1 MATDF
6 NYENRT
12 INAGGPIKPSGKDMP
27 GDPRTRVNTFADI
40 ASIPVPY
47 VGMPVTVLQDETNS
61 GKMTNYIVKS
71 LKANSLG
78 SANSLVDE
86 VVRYVDY
93 LGASSGGSVSQED
106 INTAVNNYLTEHPV
120 SSGAT
125 AEQAAQIQ
133 ANKTAIGDTNSGLIK
148 EVNDIKNTELQNL
161 KTIVGD
167 STSGLVKDVYD
178 LKTYGVSQ
186 DNINSAVNTFL
197 TENPISGITSRALKD
212 GEIISIDGSTEP
224 SVISVTGIELN
235 SAILSMNEGE
245 TKQLSYTIKPA
256 NATNKTVTWGS
267 SNNSVA
273 TVDNGLITCL
283 KAGTT
288 DISVTTEDGGYVSSC
303 ALTVN
308 EVSAQ
313 VPLQS
318 ISINPSAVEL
328 IPNGTTQLEVVYN
341 PTNATNR
348 SINWSISPEGIA
360 TVSVDGLVKAVMEGE
375 CVVTATSVDG
385 NKIATCNITIV
396 AKESLTT
403 VTRGLIHSY
412 DFTDSSRISGTNVSD
427 ITGTKTITL
436 ENFSNLSTSLTSE
449 GIKATGGTVNMGSIF
464 DTSSNE
470 LTLSVTMLSE
480 STNKY
485 NICSFNEENN
495 LVLYNSGN
503 GNTDFL
509 GVCSGNLGSL
519 YNNRR
524 NNLTITINF
533 SSRSLSS
540 YLNGALVADN
550 IAITEGLTIPALT
563 RFFMHQQNYPMY
575 TLKNVLV
582 YNVCLT
588 ASEVSTLS
596 NEVNPDIFIIN
607 DMSSIN
613 LSNKE
618 QLTEYY
624 DFTTLSKDSSGQIIS
639 PYSTNILNDKDTNSI
654 IDTNGLLTAN
664 ATFKYCNYF
673 SDIYTEFF
681 VLSTSGNPITGRNE
695 IINTQGHNLRI
706 SSNGALDFNSG
717 VGDVGTLTSSNSV
730 LAMKYDSVNKLYN
743 IYFNGVKI
751 ISDKYYST
759 LFGVTLV
766 RNIQFKSNV
775 VLYKKLAIYDGEL
788 TDEQIIEIS
797 NKLLRGDI

>member
-6 NYENRT
+6 SYNEKT
-12 INAGGPIKPSGKDMP
+12 INSSGPIKPSGINQP
-27 GDPRTRVNTFADI
+27 LDPRTEVKLYADI
-40 ASIPVPY
+40 KLIPNPY
-47 VGMPVTVLQDETNS
+47 VGMIITVLEDETNS
-61 GKMTNYIVKS
+61 NKMTDYKVLS
-71 LKANSLG
+71 LKSDDLGVANSV
-78 SANSLVDE
+78 VDR
-86 VVRYVDY
+86 VQRYVEY
-93 LGASSGGSVSQED
+93 LGVSTGGSSSSGTGLTSEQEEQLNKIPEMEASINSINESLNTKANTSDIPTNTSELYNDSGFLTSIPSEYVTETEMNEAIANISSGGSVSQEE
-106 INTAVNNYLTEHPV
+106 INTAVN
-120 SSGAT
+120 
-125 AEQAAQIQ
+125 
-133 ANKTAIGDTNSGLIK
+133 
-148 EVNDIKNTELQNL
+148 
-161 KTIVGD
+161 
-167 STSGLVKDVYD
+167 
-178 LKTYGVSQ
+178 
-186 DNINSAVNTFL
+186 TFL
-197 TENPISGITSRALKD
+197 IENPISGIISRALKD

-245 TKQLSYTIKPA
+245 TKQLSYTIKPS
-256 NATNKTVTWGS
+256 NATNKTVTWRS

-283 KAGTT
+283 KAGAT
-288 DISVTTEDGGYVSSC
+288 DISVITEDGGYVSSC

-308 EVSAQ
+308 EVSTQ

-328 IPNGTTQLEVVYN
+328 FPNGTTQLEVVYN

-360 TVSVDGLVKAVMEGE
+360 TVSLDGLVEAVMEGE
-375 CVVTATSVDG
+375 CVVTATSIDG
-385 NKIATCNITIV
+385 NKIATCNITVV

-436 ENFSNLSTSLTSE
+436 ENFNDLSTSLTSE
-449 GIKATGGTVNMGSIF
+449 GIKATGGIVNMGSIF

-470 LTLSVTMLSE
+470 LTLSITMLSE
-480 STNKY
+480 STQKY
-485 NICSFNEENN
+485 NICSFNEECN
-495 LVLYNSGN
+495 LVLFNRGN
-503 GNTDFL
+503 GATEFL
-509 GVCSGNLGSL
+509 GVCSDNLGSL

-533 SSRSLSS
+533 SSKTLSS
-540 YLNGALVADN
+540 YVNGALVADN
-550 IAITEGLTIPALT
+550 IAITEGLAMPALT
-563 RFFMHQQNYPMY
+563 RFFMYQQNYPMY

-588 ASEVSTLS
+588 ASEVRTLS
-596 NEVNPDIFIIN
+596 NEVNLDMFIIS

-624 DFTTLSKDSSGQIIS
+624 DFTTLSKDGSGQIIS
-639 PYSTNILNDKDTNSI
+639 PYSTNILNDIDTDSI
-654 IDTNGLLTAN
+654 IDTNGLLTTN

-673 SDIYTEFF
+673 SDICTEFF
-681 VLSTSGNPITGRNE
+681 VLSTSNNPITRRTE

-706 SSNGALDFNSG
+706 SVNGALDFNSG
-717 VGDVGTLTSSNSV
+717 IGDAGTLISSNNILV
-730 LAMKYDSVNKLYN
+730 MKYDFVNKLYN
-743 IYFNGVKI
+743 IYLNGVKI
-751 ISDKYYST
+751 ISDKYRPADPNDRSS
-759 LFGVTLV
+759 
-766 RNIQFKSNV
+766 RNIHFKSNV
-775 VLYKKLAIYDGEL
+775 ILYKKLAIYDGEL

-797 NKLLRGDI
+797 NELLRGDI